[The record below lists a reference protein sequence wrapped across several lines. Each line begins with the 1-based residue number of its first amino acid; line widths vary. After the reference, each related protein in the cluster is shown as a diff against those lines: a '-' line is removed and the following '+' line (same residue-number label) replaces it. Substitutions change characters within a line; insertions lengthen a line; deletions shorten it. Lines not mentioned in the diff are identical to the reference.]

1 MSLTWTRLPERWH
14 CQIQY
19 ENSNVHKIKKATNR
33 RYRWRLLTSLSIKM
47 PMDVWTSARALFP
60 SEGKKKQ
67 MKEKEQ
73 EPTSIERAKLA
84 QSVFRL
90 PAANTEN
97 ETPQRT
103 RSEAEGSP
111 LGFYDNSSNSTTN
124 DSIDLN
130 ANFDAR
136 LSNNSD
142 GAAYLFGVGVG
153 VTAPSNCNTCTETW
167 PECNQHQLNSWWKLN
182 SRCDLQRVPMGWRH
196 GGPHFVPMLVVMPW
210 DY

>member
-1 MSLTWTRLPERWH
+1 MTAIDVTQYQNANGRLDECSCSFPF
-14 CQIQY
+14 
-19 ENSNVHKIKKATNR
+19 R
-33 RYRWRLLTSLSIKM
+33 R
-47 PMDVWTSARALFP
+47 
-60 SEGKKKQ
+60 EKKQ

-153 VTAPSNCNTCTETW
+153 VTAPSNCNTCTET
-167 PECNQHQLNSWWKLN
+167 
-182 SRCDLQRVPMGWRH
+182 
-196 GGPHFVPMLVVMPW
+196 
-210 DY
+210 